1 MAGSRRWFQY
11 TLDDGT
17 AVGIQADESNVEAVN
32 GGNANVPASP
42 PTRQAPKGTRLRA
55 VRYRSSDGKRVITI
69 PILTSTVYASI
80 PASLGTISNP
90 LGATG
95 EGGGTLYFDSKIPE
109 KVKVPKFAIDS
120 GLTDDDTPG

>member
-32 GGNANVPASP
+32 GGVANIPASP

-69 PILTSTVYASI
+69 PVLNSTVYGAI
-80 PASLGTISNP
+80 PASLGTIPNP

-95 EGGGTLYFDSKIPE
+95 EGGGTLSFDSKTPE
-109 KVKVPKFAIDS
+109 RVKVPKFAVDT
-120 GLTDDDTPG
+120 GLTDGDAPN